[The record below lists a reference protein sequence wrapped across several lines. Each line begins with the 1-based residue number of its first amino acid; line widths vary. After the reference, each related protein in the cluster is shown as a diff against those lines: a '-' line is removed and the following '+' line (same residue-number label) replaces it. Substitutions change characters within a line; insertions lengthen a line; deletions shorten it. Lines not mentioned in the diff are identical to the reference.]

1 MKTIYDHQLYA
12 ELKKDLSWETL
23 FDDDYCLKNSN
34 IPILSGGLDH
44 ISKTKK
50 YFVFHDIGCNGRD
63 NSFRIGDVST
73 MKQTRIYPT
82 ATTDHPDYGDDAPL
96 YEYIRV
102 FFDHVNYQ
110 LSDIN
115 NISDAILAMDIDH
128 GMDCGFSASDVL
140 HEIKDDPSISYAPSL
155 KSIFLPLAN
164 DLVRLGMLCN
174 TGYLVVE
181 TEYVGLLSS
190 VGVSRS

>member
-12 ELKKDLSWETL
+12 DLEKNPDWETL
-23 FDDDYCLKNSN
+23 FDDDYCLKNAN
-34 IPILSGGLDH
+34 IPILAGGLDH

-50 YFVFHDIGCNGRD
+50 FFVFHDIGCNGRD

-73 MKQTRIYPT
+73 IKQTRIYPT
-82 ATTDHPDYGDDAPL
+82 ATTDHPDYGDQSPR
-96 YEYIRV
+96 YESIRV

-115 NISDAILAMDIDH
+115 NLSDAILAMDIDH

-140 HEIKDDPSISYAPSL
+140 HEIKDDPSL

-164 DLVRLGMLCN
+164 DLVRLGMLSN

-181 TEYVGLLSS
+181 AEYIGLLYS
-190 VGVSRS
+190 VGVAHS